1 MCELSFNE
9 VESSQDAQKFIEQID
24 TRNKELLEDLRMEQ
38 QEQM

>member
-1 MCELSFNE
+1 MCELLFNE
-9 VESSQDAQKFIEQID
+9 VESGQDAQKFMEQID